1 MKNQQMKMN
10 NLLDQNVDSAR
21 ATTNRISADIKNINT
36 EIKKVEKAKS
46 QQGLN
51 LLKDFAGYASNLVDP
66 TGTTQKLIQ
75 STKYKNEYT

>member
-1 MKNQQMKMN
+1 MN
-10 NLLDQNVDSAR
+10 NLIDRNVNDAR
-21 ATTNRISADIKNINT
+21 LTSSRIASDIKNINT
-36 EIKKVEKAKS
+36 EIKKVEKAQS

-75 STKYKNEYT
+75 TTKYKNEYT